1 MANSLNNQGVRTP
14 RKGGLGIRVHTFRR
28 GLLVRFRKSP
38 HRTEKALRHA
48 QKPATPRS
56 TNPIGPESTYV
67 VPGEDPPM
75 ANPPP
80 GPKNDAGEALPG
92 PSRPLLRLAKVTQK
106 RGFCRRFSDGFPTV
120 FSASSPTVS
129 GRFCP
134 GSPAVSRRFAG
145 DAVPL
150 DQPRSGSGVPLHPK
164 ETVGQFRT
172 HFQAY
177 KPSIWEEESFRRYME
192 SREEAL
198 PAGTQRPWWKFWGT
212 G

>member
-1 MANSLNNQGVRTP
+1 M
-14 RKGGLGIRVHTFRR
+14 K
-28 GLLVRFRKSP
+28 FRKSP
-38 HRTEKALRHA
+38 HRTKKALRHA

-56 TNPIGPESTYV
+56 ANPIGWESTSV
-67 VPGEDPPM
+67 EPGKDPPM
-75 ANPPP
+75 ATPPP
-80 GPKNDAGEALPG
+80 RAGKWRRRDPA
-92 PSRPLLRLAKVTQK
+92 RPLLRLAKVTQK
-106 RGFCRRFSDGFPTV
+106 RGFSSGFPTV

>member
-1 MANSLNNQGVRTP
+1 M
-14 RKGGLGIRVHTFRR
+14 
-28 GLLVRFRKSP
+28 
-38 HRTEKALRHA
+38 
-48 QKPATPRS
+48 ATP
-56 TNPIGPESTYV
+56 PQ
-67 VPGEDPPM
+67 
-75 ANPPP
+75 
-80 GPKNDAGEALPG
+80 GPKNGAGEALPG
-92 PSRPLLRLAKVTQK
+92 PSRSLLRLAKVTQK
-106 RGFCRRFSDGFPTV
+106 RGFPNGFPTVWPAVFRRLNSGFAGGFPTV
-120 FSASSPTVS
+120 FRQLPGGLPVVRRRFCRWFDRGFLVVS
-129 GRFCP
+129 GRF
-134 GSPAVSRRFAG
+134 GRRFYRRFDG